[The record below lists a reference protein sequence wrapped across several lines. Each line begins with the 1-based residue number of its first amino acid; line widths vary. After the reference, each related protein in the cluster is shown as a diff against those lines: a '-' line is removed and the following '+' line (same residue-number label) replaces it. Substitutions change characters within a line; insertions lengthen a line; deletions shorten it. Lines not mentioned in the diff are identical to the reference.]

1 MKHRLLIVHR
11 FVMSHRLPI
20 VHRFV
25 MNYMLLVISGPVN
38 HHWFLDNH
46 RLVYYHRPMNYWLA
60 AYNWT

>member
-1 MKHRLLIVHR
+1 MKHRLL
-11 FVMSHRLPI
+11 I